1 MDKEPMKILF
11 AEDDPELARQT
22 RGWLGE
28 AGYETVW
35 CATGADALKLSLNP
49 IFDIVIMDVG
59 LPGMD
64 GFEIVERMR
73 GNAIRTPVLFLTA
86 RESVTDR
93 VHGLK
98 VGGDDYLTKPFAHP
112 ELLARIEA
120 LHRRATNSLATAT
133 TKAGW
138 RLDPAR
144 RRVQVRD
151 ITVDLQPREWMLL
164 ELFMANEGRVMN
176 KKFLLEKVWDLH
188 FDPGTNV
195 VDVMVCRLRHKIDEP
210 DRPSHIQT
218 LRGKGYVFQATI

>member
-1 MDKEPMKILF
+1 MKILI
-11 AEDDPELARQT
+11 AEDDPELARQAL
-22 RGWLGE
+22 GWLDE
-28 AGYETVW
+28 AGHQTRW
-35 CATGADALKLSLNP
+35 CTHGREALKSAMDP
-49 IFDIVIMDVG
+49 AFDMVIMDVG
-59 LPGMD
+59 LPEVD
-64 GFEIVERMR
+64 GFEIVTRMR

-93 VHGLK
+93 VHGLQ

-112 ELLARIEA
+112 ELLARIDA

-138 RLDPAR
+138 RLDAVR

-151 ITVDLQPREWMLL
+151 VTVDLQPREWMLL
-164 ELFMANEGRVMN
+164 ELFMANEGKVLN

-195 VDVMVCRLRHKIDEP
+195 VDVMVCRLRHKIDPP
-210 DRPSHIQT
+210 DQASHIQT
-218 LRGKGYVFQATI
+218 LRGKGYVFQAGI

>member
-1 MDKEPMKILF
+1 MSTAPMRILF

-35 CATGADALKLSLNP
+35 CATGDDALKHSLNP
-49 IFDIVIMDVG
+49 AFDVVIMDVG

-93 VHGLK
+93 VHGLQ

-120 LHRRATNSLATAT
+120 LHRRATNSLANAT

-138 RLDPAR
+138 RLDPTR

-164 ELFMANEGRVMN
+164 ELFMANDGKVLN

>member
-1 MDKEPMKILF
+1 MRILF

-35 CATGADALKLSLNP
+35 CAGGKEALMHAMDP
-49 IFDIVIMDVG
+49 AFDLVIMDVG
-59 LPGMD
+59 LPELD

-112 ELLARIEA
+112 ELLARVEA
-120 LHRRATNSLATAT
+120 LHRRATNSLATTAT
-133 TKAGW
+133 RPGW
-138 RLDPAR
+138 RMDPSR
-144 RRVQVRD
+144 RRVHVGD
-151 ITVDLQPREWMLL
+151 ITVDLQPREWLLL
-164 ELFMANEGRVMN
+164 EMFMANEGKVLN
-176 KKFLLEKVWDLH
+176 KKFLLEKVWDLT

-210 DRPSHIQT
+210 NRPSHIQT
-218 LRGKGYVFQATI
+218 LRGKGYVFQSTI